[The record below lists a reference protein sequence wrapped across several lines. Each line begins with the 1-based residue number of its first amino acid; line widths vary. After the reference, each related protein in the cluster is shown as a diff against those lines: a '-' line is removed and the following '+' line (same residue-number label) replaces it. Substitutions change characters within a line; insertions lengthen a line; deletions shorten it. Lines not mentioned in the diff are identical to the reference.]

1 MRAMIAGLPNE
12 ARWFMPEPRRSL
24 SATTL
29 DRIVRSAFPRCG
41 VLGVESLGDG
51 LRNANFKLHL
61 SAPPKSVVL
70 RIYEHEPTL
79 CQKEIDVLRLLA
91 GSVPVP
97 ELLHAEP
104 NGWEDLP
111 PFTLARFVEGISFRQ
126 LARSND
132 RGATAEAAF
141 SAGQTIAAI
150 GRITFSKPGWIGSG
164 LTVTPMLEGADAL
177 PRFIDAC
184 LASEQLR
191 RRMAA
196 DICERVHAVVWKHA
210 SEVSLLER
218 ESYLVHGDFGKRNL
232 LVRENSGRWEVAA
245 VLDWEFAISGSP
257 LCDVGHFLRYERV
270 SRPVAEPHFSR
281 GYLDAGAKLPEDW
294 RVVARVLDMSR
305 LCESLTREELP
316 ASVETELVELVR
328 ATIEDRDPKFS

>member
-1 MRAMIAGLPNE
+1 MRDMIAGLPNE
-12 ARWFMPEPRRSL
+12 ARWFKAEPRS
-24 SATTL
+24 SIPPSTVN
-29 DRIVRSAFPRCG
+29 RIVRRAFPRCG

-51 LRNANFKLHL
+51 LRNANFKLRL
-61 SAPPKSVVL
+61 SAPPDSVVL

-79 CQKEIDVLRLLA
+79 CQKEMDLLGLLA

-111 PFTLARFVEGISFRQ
+111 PFTMARFVEGISFRE
-126 LARSND
+126 LARSDD
-132 RGATAEAAF
+132 RDATAQAAF
-141 SAGQTIAAI
+141 SAGQSVAAI
-150 GRITFSKPGWIGSG
+150 GRITFAKPGWIGSG
-164 LTVTPMLEGADAL
+164 LTVTPMLEGADGL

-191 RRMAA
+191 RRMSSDA
-196 DICERVHAVVWKHA
+196 CERVHALVWKHA
-210 SEVSLLER
+210 SEVALLER
-218 ESYLVHGDFGKRNL
+218 ESCLVHGDFGKRNL

-281 GYLDAGAKLPEDW
+281 GYLDAGGKLPQGW
-294 RVVARVLDMSR
+294 RVLARVLDMSR

-316 ASVETELVELVR
+316 ASVETELAELVC
-328 ATIEDRDPKFS
+328 ATAEDRDPKFR